1 MSYRGGAGREA
12 LSMQHGYVYEL
23 LRKIGL
29 SDFGASTGEWLLVRP
44 LKIAL
49 IVGVAMVAS
58 RVASSATR
66 RFVRTVHR
74 RSPLTSSSGRSEQR
88 AATVADVVA
97 SAEKIVIWSIA
108 LLTILDQ
115 VGVDLAPL
123 LAGAGIAGIAI
134 GFGAQ
139 TLVRDT
145 ISGLFVLLEDQYGVG
160 DLVTLGDTTG
170 TVEDVSLRVTRLRS
184 VDGTVWF
191 IPNGEVRK
199 VGNASMEWSRAI
211 VDVLVPY
218 DVDLAKV
225 EDIIRVACHELATDD
240 IWADDLLEEP
250 EVWGV
255 HATTPE
261 GRTIRVVAKTAPRRQ
276 AAVARELRGRITERF
291 RREGIA
297 LPRSTVLLSGP
308 DAPPAPPLA

>member
-1 MSYRGGAGREA
+1 
-12 LSMQHGYVYEL
+12 MQHGYVYQL
-23 LRKIGL
+23 LRQVGL
-29 SDFGASTGEWLLVRP
+29 SDFAASTGEWLLVRP

-49 IVGVAMVAS
+49 IVGLAMVAS
-58 RVASSATR
+58 RLASSATK
-66 RFVRTVHR
+66 RFVLTVHR
-74 RSPLTSSSGRSEQR
+74 RSPLTSSTGRSEQR
-88 AATVADVVA
+88 AATVADVIA
-97 SAEKIVIWSIA
+97 SAERVVIWSIA
-108 LLTILDQ
+108 MFTILDQ
-115 VGVDLAPL
+115 VGVNLAPL

-139 TLVRDT
+139 TLVKDT

-191 IPNGEVRK
+191 IPNGEVRR

-218 DVDLAKV
+218 DEDLAKV
-225 EDIIRVACHELATDD
+225 EEAIKAAAHELAVDPE
-240 IWADDLLEEP
+240 WADDLLEEP

-255 HATTPE
+255 HATTPD
-261 GRTIRVVAKTAPRRQ
+261 GRTVRVVAKTAPRRQ
-276 AAVARELRGRITERF
+276 AAVARELRGRITERL
-291 RREGIA
+291 RRDGIA
-297 LPRSTVLLSGP
+297 LRPPTLLLSGP
-308 DAPPAPPLA
+308 DAPPTPPPA